1 MSYLVALDDGHGL
14 DTPGNRTPLIPEL
27 GRQIQE
33 NEFNHA
39 VKEKLKTALKRC
51 GINYIDVSPERD
63 DTPLATRVKRANDAK
78 ADIFVSI
85 HYNAYDG
92 KFDTHKGG
100 LSVFHH
106 PNKDGKLAKLIHKY
120 LKRGTEQYDRGVLT
134 GNFYVLRETK
144 MPSALSESGFM
155 DDRKE
160 ALLMIDENFQ
170 REVAEEHAQGIC
182 EYFGVSYVAA
192 NGKEGDDQVPYKRG
206 DKGPEIAEIQTALI
220 ALGYGSIMEPH
231 GADGSFGPLTEKA
244 VTAFQ
249 KDNGIP
255 QTGSVDYRTLAKLE
269 QLYRKSIESKVSKY
283 IQYFKL
289 QKELAAK

>member
-14 DTPGNRTPLIPEL
+14 DTPGNRSPFIPEL

-92 KFDTHKGG
+92 SLIPTRA
-100 LSVFHH
+100 SVCFHH

-120 LKRGTEQYDRGVLT
+120 LK
-134 GNFYVLRETK
+134 
-144 MPSALSESGFM
+144 
-155 DDRKE
+155 
-160 ALLMIDENFQ
+160 
-170 REVAEEHAQGIC
+170 
-182 EYFGVSYVAA
+182 
-192 NGKEGDDQVPYKRG
+192 
-206 DKGPEIAEIQTALI
+206 
-220 ALGYGSIMEPH
+220 GY
-231 GADGSFGPLTEKA
+231 
-244 VTAFQ
+244 
-249 KDNGIP
+249 
-255 QTGSVDYRTLAKLE
+255 
-269 QLYRKSIESKVSKY
+269 
-283 IQYFKL
+283 
-289 QKELAAK
+289 